1 MPQQYINLYRNVVS
15 KLFNVEP
22 FIVIHHTRFLTAIIP
37 ISPRRQ
43 RVVLHLKEEMTML
56 TEYIT
61 AIGSVLAGIAALG
74 AWLTSLR
81 TKNEVEGLKVQ
92 LQQLNISLGGQGGG
106 GGINSG
112 AGGGG
117 GGGPGAPGGPGGS
130 VYSGAEG
137 ARRG

>member
-1 MPQQYINLYRNVVS
+1 
-15 KLFNVEP
+15 
-22 FIVIHHTRFLTAIIP
+22 
-37 ISPRRQ
+37 
-43 RVVLHLKEEMTML
+43 ML

-137 ARRG
+137 ARRGS